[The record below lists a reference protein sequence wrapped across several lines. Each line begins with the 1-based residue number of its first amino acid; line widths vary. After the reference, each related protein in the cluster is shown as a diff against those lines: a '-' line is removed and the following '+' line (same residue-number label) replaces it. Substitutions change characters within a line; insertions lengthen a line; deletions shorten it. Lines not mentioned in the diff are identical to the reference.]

1 MFFGYFEKMN
11 VKMLN
16 VFFWIS
22 LYIMIIYRMID
33 IDLCY

>member
-22 LYIMIIYRMID
+22 LYIMIRMID

>member
-22 LYIMIIYRMID
+22 LYIMIRIID

>member
-22 LYIMIIYRMID
+22 VYIMIRMID